1 MKRLL
6 LILMTIAL
14 YACLFVGCSGSG
26 NPATEKEVSKNSS
39 FIIVE
44 DGAGYYIV
52 YHKDTKVMYTFST
65 GGSSLGTFCLLV
77 NADGTPMI
85 WEDE

>member
-6 LILMTIAL
+6 LILMAIAL
-14 YACLFVGCSGSG
+14 CACLFVGCSSSG

-65 GGSSLGTFCLLV
+65 GGSNLGTFCLLV